1 MSLGKVSLAL
11 IGINLPNLNSM
22 NATNQLHN
30 ATAHSTEVDHFVGY

>member
-11 IGINLPNLNSM
+11 IGINLPNLKSM

-30 ATAHSTEVDHFVGY
+30 TTAHSIEADHFVGY